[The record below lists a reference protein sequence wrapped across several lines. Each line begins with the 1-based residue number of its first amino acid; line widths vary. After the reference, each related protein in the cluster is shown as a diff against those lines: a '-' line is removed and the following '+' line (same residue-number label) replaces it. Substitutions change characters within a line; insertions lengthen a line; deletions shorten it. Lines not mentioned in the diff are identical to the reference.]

1 MITTGHHRTWFFV
14 FEVMTGEVYPN
25 DTGIRFTEIVN
36 SRRTLNHISERFYSL
51 KAITFQGIEEVGY
64 QTTTDPTIESEA
76 DAIVR
81 VDLAGVCGSDLHVYH
96 GRETGLDEETILG
109 HEFVG
114 QIEAVGQKV
123 ARFKPGDRVVSPF
136 TTNCGDCFYC
146 LEGLTARCVRGQLFG
161 WREAGQGLHG
171 AQAQYVRVPLADTTL
186 VAIPEEVT
194 PEEALLAGD
203 VFSTGFFA
211 ATAGEVG
218 PGDVVA
224 VLGCG
229 PVGLMAAL
237 SARLLGA
244 ERVFALDRIEER
256 LALARDFGVE
266 AVNFENQSPK
276 DVVAEATESRGAD
289 VVLEAVGSQKASRLA
304 VDLVRPGG
312 VVSVVGVHTEP
323 SFDFSPVL
331 AYDKNLTYRIGR
343 CSARHFLDRTLE
355 LLSSNKPPI
364 SRIISHRLPLADG
377 AHAYRI
383 FANRTEGCTKAV
395 LIP

>member
-1 MITTGHHRTWFFV
+1 M
-14 FEVMTGEVYPN
+14 
-25 DTGIRFTEIVN
+25 
-36 SRRTLNHISERFYSL
+36 
-51 KAITFQGIEEVGY
+51 
-64 QTTTDPTIESEA
+64 
-76 DAIVR
+76 R

-96 GRETGLDEETILG
+96 GRETGLDEATVMG

-114 QIEAVGQKV
+114 EIVAVGREV
-123 ARFKPGDRVVSPF
+123 ARYRPGDRVVSPF

-146 LEGLTARCVRGQLFG
+146 LEGLTARCLRGQLFG
-161 WREAGQGLHG
+161 WRESGRGLHG
-171 AQAQYVRVPLADTTL
+171 AQAEYVRVPLADTTL
-186 VAIPEEVT
+186 VAVPEEVT
-194 PEEALLAGD
+194 AEEALLAGD
-203 VFSTGFFA
+203 VFSTGLFA

-244 ERVFALDRIEER
+244 TRVLALDRIEER
-256 LALARDFGVE
+256 LALARQFGVE
-266 AVNFENQSPK
+266 AFNFENQSPNK
-276 DVVAEATESRGAD
+276 IVAEATESRGAD
-289 VVLEAVGSQKASRLA
+289 VVLEAVGTQKASRLA

-343 CSARHFLDRTLE
+343 CSARIFLDRTLT
-355 LLSSNKPPI
+355 LLSSKSPPI
-364 SRIISHRLPLADG
+364 SKIISHRLPLAEG
-377 AHAYRI
+377 EHAYRI
-383 FANRTEGCTKAV
+383 FANRTDGCTKAV